1 MNCFRRKRNETND
14 NRQYSI
20 PIRKFSLTLFAHS
33 PKSYKYVRGKFSNTL
48 PHPRTMKKWYSESD
62 CHGGVGILPEAL
74 KTLQNAAAELTKNG
88 KTLLASLAFDEMAI
102 RRHIQYDH
110 QSKTFLGFCQY
121 GNLNNNENASVAN
134 NVLVFMV
141 TVLNYQLSIPVAYYP
156 VTSLTCYE
164 KRDLMVEILT
174 SLHNIGVKIINV
186 TFDGLASNP
195 STCELLG
202 ASFDPKNIVPCFPH
216 PVDDYPVYILL
227 DSCHMLKL
235 LRNALGDL
243 KTMNDPS
250 RGSISWKYFEE
261 LESFRVNNK
270 FVTHHITKR
279 HIQYQQNKMNVRLAA
294 QLFSNSSATAMSY
307 LKNSGVK
314 EFKDADS
321 TIYLTGQID
330 RLFDITNTRKIRGNG
345 SDFKSAL
352 NINNI
357 DKVLQFFDQTTQYLR
372 TLKFT
377 RKLCI
382 ESRRKRGFIGFLVN
396 MISLRH
402 LYHLYVDSGELSS
415 LATYY
420 LSQDPLESLFSR
432 VRALQGS
439 NDNPTVQQFKSAI
452 RKLLFLS
459 EVASSEFANCEDNL
473 NILTVSSAN
482 RKGTEES
489 TEIDLTIFG
498 NDFDGD
504 DYDGDDDFL
513 DEALSNLGQEL
524 PGCDSQPQTEQ
535 DTTIA
540 FMAGSI
546 EKGLQTKRFACEYC
560 YQLSVF
566 TVNSKIDGLFIE
578 NKYTQRPCQSTF
590 LICKQTH
597 DFVKQN
603 VGTPKFNY
611 QEVVQSTLNAIEM
624 RKLFSSSRFSHEDGN
639 YHKLYLVKTII
650 EEYIRKYATYVAK
663 CLTLDQQKK
672 MLRNRNK
679 RLTIFNGE

>member
-1 MNCFRRKRNETND
+1 MNCFRRKKNETND
-14 NRQYSI
+14 NRQYGI
-20 PIRKFSLTLFAHS
+20 PIRKFALTLFAHS
-33 PKSYKYVRGKFSNTL
+33 PKAYRYVREKFSNTL
-48 PHPRTMKKWYSESD
+48 PHPRTMKKWYSQSD
-62 CHGGVGILPEAL
+62 CNGEVGILPEAL
-74 KTLQNAAAELTKNG
+74 KTLQNASAELAKNG

-110 QSKTFLGFCQY
+110 QKKEFLGFSQY
-121 GNLNNNENASVAN
+121 GNLNKDGKASVSN

-156 VTSLTCYE
+156 ITSLTCYE
-164 KRDLMVEILT
+164 KRDLLVEILT
-174 SLHNIGVKIINV
+174 SLHDNGVKIINV

-243 KTMNDPS
+243 KTINDPT
-250 RGSISWKYFEE
+250 RGSILWKHFEE

-294 QLFSNSSATAMSY
+294 QLFSNSSATSMSY

-314 EFKDADS
+314 SFKDADS
-321 TIYLTGQID
+321 TIYFTSQID
-330 RLFDITNTRKIRGNG
+330 RLFDITNTRKIRGDG

-352 NINNI
+352 NANNI
-357 DKVLQFFDQTTQYLR
+357 DKVLEFFNQTTQYLK

-377 RKLCI
+377 RKFCI
-382 ESRRKRGFIGFLVN
+382 DSRRKRGFIGFLVN
-396 MISLRH
+396 MVSIKH
-402 LYHLYVDSGELSS
+402 LYHLYVDSGELPF

-420 LSQDPLESLFSR
+420 LSQDPLESFFSR
-432 VRALQGS
+432 VRALHGS

-452 RKLLFLS
+452 RKLLFLN
-459 EVASSEFANCEDNL
+459 EVASSEFANCEDSL

-482 RKGTEES
+482 QKETEES
-489 TEIDLTIFG
+489 SEMDLRAFVS
-498 NDFDGD
+498 DGD
-504 DYDGDDDFL
+504 DCYDEDEFFV
-513 DEALSNLGQEL
+513 EALSKLGEED
-524 PGCDSQPQTEQ
+524 DSQPKTEQ

-546 EKGLQTKRFACEYC
+546 EMGLISKRFACEDC
-560 YQLSVF
+560 HRLSVF
-566 TVNSKIDGLFIE
+566 TANSKIDGQFIDS
-578 NKYTQRPCQSTF
+578 KYTQRPCQSTF

-597 DFVKQN
+597 TFVDQN

-611 QEVVQSTLNAIEM
+611 QEVVQSTLNSLEM
-624 RKLFSSSRFSHEDGN
+624 KKLFAYSRFSHEDGN

-672 MLRNRNK
+672 MLRNKNK
-679 RLTIFNGE
+679 RVTIFNGQ